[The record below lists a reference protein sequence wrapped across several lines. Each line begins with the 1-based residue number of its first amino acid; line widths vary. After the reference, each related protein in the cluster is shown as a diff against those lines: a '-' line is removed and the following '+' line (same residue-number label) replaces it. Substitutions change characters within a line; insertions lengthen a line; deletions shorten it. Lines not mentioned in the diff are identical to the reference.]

1 MTQIKNT
8 TPDQERYERAKQRVE
23 LVRGF
28 YGHALVF
35 VLVNFGLAAYNIA
48 LSPDRLWF
56 IYTVAGWGIGLVA
69 HGAYVMGSGRF
80 LGPEWQER
88 RIRDEMEREQRR
100 SR

>member
-1 MTQIKNT
+1 MTQMKNIS
-8 TPDQERYERAKQRVE
+8 PERERYERAKQRVE

-35 VLVNFGLAAYNIA
+35 ILVNSGLAAYNIA

-69 HGAYVMGSGRF
+69 HGVYVMGSSRF

-88 RIRDEMEREQRR
+88 KIRDEMEREQRR
-100 SR
+100 SS

>member
-1 MTQIKNT
+1 MTHMKST
-8 TPDQERYERAKQRVE
+8 TPEQERYERAKQRVE

-35 VLVNFGLAAYNIA
+35 VLVNLGLAAYNIA

-56 IYTVAGWGIGLVA
+56 IYTVAGWGIGLVG

-80 LGPEWQER
+80 LGPEWQAR
-88 RIRDEMEREQRR
+88 KIRDEIEREQRR
-100 SR
+100 SS

>member
-1 MTQIKNT
+1 MTPKNDI
-8 TPDQERYERAKQRVE
+8 TPEQERYARAKERVE

-35 VLVNFGLAAYNIA
+35 VLVNLGLAAYNVA

-80 LGPEWQER
+80 LGAEWQER
-88 RIRDEMEREQRR
+88 KIRDEMEREQRR
-100 SR
+100 IG